1 MDLAIRVN
9 VRYAAPPNSQIKDA
23 LRLFKSPRWVQ
34 SIIRYIIPQLN
45 SVSPVSGSV
54 LESLKRHQV
63 PIKSQK
69 CNCKNEDGHSQ
80 QTQPCGCEASKPAQ
94 CVICM
99 EAMET
104 TSLELPCK
112 HQFHE
117 HCIEPWL
124 KMHSTCPTCRAQLPT
139 DACTNYSVYAINTT
153 IILQQFQAR
162 LPTAELLELSAS
174 DQIIR
179 AVVNARVRR
188 RSIPDS
194 SPQATPVSSN
204 EPTLTSAFTD
214 QPYAMTVAQSSPV
227 PLPENLLTTEV
238 IVPSSSE
245 ISAGATS
252 VHNVRPPETSL
263 PNAETHEWTITEPI
277 VPTFSRHSSRR
288 RYRDDDEGTPFHKRR
303 RMDEEQHNITV

>member
-54 LESLKRHQV
+54 LESLKKHRISSR
-63 PIKSQK
+63 PEK
-69 CNCKNEDGHSQ
+69 CDCKIRNGQE
-80 QTQPCGCEASKPAQ
+80 QPCGCEAAKS

-99 EAMET
+99 EAIET

-139 DACTNYSVYAINTT
+139 EPCTNYSVYAINTT
-153 IILQQFQAR
+153 IILQQSQAR

-174 DQIIR
+174 NQIIR

-188 RSIPDS
+188 RSIPES
-194 SPQATPVSSN
+194 NSQATPVASS
-204 EPTLTSAFTD
+204 EPTLTSTYMD
-214 QPYAMTVAQSSPV
+214 PMNLSRSSPV
-227 PLPENLLTTEV
+227 PLPDNLLTTEV
-238 IVPSSSE
+238 IVPCSSE

-263 PNAETHEWTITEPI
+263 PNSETHEWTITEPI

-288 RYRDDDEGTPFHKRR
+288 RYRDDDEETPFHKRQ